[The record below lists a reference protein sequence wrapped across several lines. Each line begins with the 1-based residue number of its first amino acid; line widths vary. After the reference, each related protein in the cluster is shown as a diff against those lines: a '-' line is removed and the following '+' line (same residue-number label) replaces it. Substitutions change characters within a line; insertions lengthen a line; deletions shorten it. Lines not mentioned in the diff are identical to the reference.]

1 MSPRGCLP
9 VLYSRLEQDRFC
21 CHRASGFL
29 AR

>member
-9 VLYSRLEQDRFC
+9 VLYSCLEQDRSC
-21 CHRASGFL
+21 CHRASRFL